1 MLDPTRAHVAESVQD
16 GAPGGAPGGAPD
28 RTLDRAAAGPASAQ
42 PGQPPA
48 GDTLVSL
55 LDAALARDGHRAAM
69 RVLGRTLRHAELD
82 RLARA
87 FAAFLQAQGL
97 TRGERLLMLLDAGL
111 PMPVVVLGALRA
123 GLVLV
128 PADPG
133 DDDQGLARLLE
144 DSGARA
150 VVAAERSLAALQ
162 QALERRQ
169 GAPAASMAPATPGG
183 GAPLVVAVGAGD
195 LLGPI
200 KAALARRQSRH
211 RVPPHGLRGVVALA
225 SALDRGRQL
234 PAPGLAPQADD
245 IAALIYTG
253 GTTGA
258 ARGVVLLHRQLVAN
272 LRQASA
278 WLADAD
284 RHGREPWTVLA
295 ALPLHHV
302 FGFTMVL
309 LLGLQRGWTLLPVPD
324 LSDTDAL
331 IAVLQRERVH
341 HLPSVQPV
349 FEALARHPLVERADW
364 RALKLA
370 LAGGLAV
377 EPATAMLWMLK
388 TGRPLIQGYGLAEC
402 SPAVCCNRVDEAGF
416 SGHVGWPL
424 EGTEIILVDD
434 DGQPVPRGQRG
445 EIAVRGP
452 QLMAGY
458 WQRPDETARAL
469 LPSGH
474 LRTGD
479 IGEFVEGGA
488 LRLVDRRPDLIWVQG
503 LPVMPSEVEDVVL
516 ALPGVHD
523 CAAVAQPDAE
533 AGQCVRLVVV
543 RRDAAGAQPD
553 EAAVRA
559 HCERHLAGYQRP
571 RTIEFREALPRGPLG
586 KLLRRRLREAEA
598 AASGSAASGSAA
610 VVLAAAVSPATA
622 EALAAQPEG
631 ADDPAAQGAGPAR
644 QP

>member
-1 MLDPTRAHVAESVQD
+1 VLDVSRALVADAAPD
-16 GAPGGAPGGAPD
+16 GPGATPGLQPPPAAAAAPGD
-28 RTLDRAAAGPASAQ
+28 S
-42 PGQPPA
+42 
-48 GDTLVSL
+48 LVSV
-55 LDAALARDGHRAAM
+55 LDAALAQDGSRAAM
-69 RVLGRTLRHAELD
+69 RMFGRTLRHAELD

-87 FAAFLQAQGL
+87 FAAFLHARGL
-97 TRGERLLMLLDAGL
+97 ARGERVLLLLDAGL
-111 PMPVVVLGALRA
+111 PLPVVVLGALRA

-128 PADPG
+128 PADP
-133 DDDQGLARLLE
+133 DAEATAVARLLE
-144 DSGARA
+144 DTGARA
-150 VVAAERSLAALQ
+150 VVAAERGLAALQ
-162 QALERRQ
+162 QALELRQ
-169 GAPAASMAPATPGG
+169 DASAASRASSMTPAAPDTG
-183 GAPLVVAVGAGD
+183 PLVVAVSAGD
-195 LLGPI
+195 LLGPL
-200 KAALARRQSRH
+200 KAALARRPVRH
-211 RVPPHGLRGVVALA
+211 RVLPHGLKGVVALA
-225 SALDRGRQL
+225 TALDRGRHLAAL
-234 PAPGLAPQADD
+234 PAAPQADD
-245 IAALIYTG
+245 IAALVYTG
-253 GTTGA
+253 GTTGT
-258 ARGVVLLHRQLVAN
+258 ARGVVLLHRHLVAN
-272 LRQASA
+272 LRQAAA

-302 FGFTMVL
+302 FGFTLVL
-309 LLGLQRGWTLLPVPD
+309 LLGLERGWTLLPVPD
-324 LSDTDAL
+324 LTDTDAL
-331 IAVLQRERVH
+331 IATLQRERVH

-434 DGQPVPRGQRG
+434 EGQPVPRGQRG

-452 QLMAGY
+452 QVMAGY

-503 LPVMPSEVEDVVL
+503 LPVMPSEVEEVVL
-516 ALPGVHD
+516 ALPGVVD

-533 AGQCVRLVVV
+533 QGQCVRLVVV
-543 RRDAAGAQPD
+543 RREATTPRPD

-571 RTIEFREALPRGPLG
+571 RIIEFSDALPRGPMG
-586 KLLRRRLREAEA
+586 KLLRRRLRDSGVA
-598 AASGSAASGSAA
+598 AG
-610 VVLAAAVSPATA
+610 
-622 EALAAQPEG
+622 EQAAQPG
-631 ADDPAAQGAGPAR
+631 AAANGAGESLPPGA
-644 QP
+644 Q